1 MCQRRVAI
9 GMLFVSLCGASA
21 MPATAAHAEA
31 GPIYKDTERFTEQ
44 SYREEAYEP
53 PPYADSRAFRPG
65 RRVTGGPGY
74 AGSEYG
80 LGKPSFWG
88 LGSRPD
94 WGRSNQ

>member
-1 MCQRRVAI
+1 
-9 GMLFVSLCGASA
+9 
-21 MPATAAHAEA
+21 MPTGVRAEA
-31 GPIYKDTERFTEQ
+31 GPIYKDAERFSEPG
-44 SYREEAYEP
+44 YRDEASQV
-53 PPYADSRAFRPG
+53 PPYADARAFRPS
-65 RRVTGGPGY
+65 RRIMGGPGY